1 MAPVSDRLVDT
12 GHAHIQLSHGIHHEM
27 PKWRQPFDEEHA
39 RLRSESYGV
48 ATESSRAA
56 SEPCMS
62 KWMKKGRTK
71 SDGLLR

>member
-48 ATESSRAA
+48 ATES
-56 SEPCMS
+56 
-62 KWMKKGRTK
+62 
-71 SDGLLR
+71 